1 MSYQVLVSDNAKN
14 DLEGIAD
21 YICNS
26 LYAPVAAQKILKKL
40 QDSILGLSDFPERY
54 PIYAEEPWQSRGVR
68 NNAMTR
74 AWRRLFNK
82 FLKFRHFFITQF
94 IQKICSETSPG
105 KQHPAQNEQ
114 PSIFQHNHPSL

>member
-40 QDSILGLSDFPERY
+40 QDSILGLSVFPERY

-68 NNAMTR
+68 KM
-74 AWRRLFNK
+74 
-82 FLKFRHFFITQF
+82 
-94 IQKICSETSPG
+94 
-105 KQHPAQNEQ
+105 NEGNYN
-114 PSIFQHNHPSL
+114 IFYVVQELQVVVLRVFYAGQDVPSLLNEPQASYKAGK

>member
-1 MSYQVLVSDNAKN
+1 MSYQVLVSDNAKS

-68 NNAMTR
+68 KMNDGNYNIFYVVKKNTGHSLASILCR
-74 AWRRLFNK
+74 SR
-82 FLKFRHFFITQF
+82 
-94 IQKICSETSPG
+94 C
-105 KQHPAQNEQ
+105 
-114 PSIFQHNHPSL
+114 SIFVERTADKL

>member
-40 QDSILGLSDFPERY
+40 QDSILGLSVFPERY

-68 NNAMTR
+68 KMNDGNYKI
-74 AWRRLFNK
+74 FYVV
-82 FLKFRHFFITQF
+82 
-94 IQKICSETSPG
+94 QKIQVVVLRVFYVG
-105 KQHPAQNEQ
+105 QDV
-114 PSIFQHNHPSL
+114 PSLLNEPQTNYKARP